1 MKVYRYILISIL
13 GLSFLFSQLGKV
25 PSKKNN
31 SSPAISKKGEVIKA
45 DQNDDLKSELIELE
59 NRFKGEHESIKVK
72 YRERIKALK
81 ENQKAEVQS
90 LKNQYNERRK
100 AIYRKYGIKPP
111 KKNTSTDDDTYRAPK
126 KHDGTRS
133 GPLGKS
139 KSPTRK

>member
-31 SSPAISKKGEVIKA
+31 SSPVISKKGEVIKS
-45 DQNDDLKSELIELE
+45 DENDNLKSELIELE
-59 NRFKGEHESIKVK
+59 NRFKDDHESIKVK

-90 LKNQYNERRK
+90 LKKQYNQRRK

-111 KKNTSTDDDTYRAPK
+111 KKDSNIDEDTYRAPK
-126 KHDGTRS
+126 KLDDTRKS
-133 GPLGKS
+133 PLGKS

>member
-1 MKVYRYILISIL
+1 MRVYRYILISIL

-31 SSPAISKKGEVIKA
+31 SSSTISKKGEVIKA
-45 DQNDDLKSELIELE
+45 DKNDDLKSELIELE
-59 NRFKGEHESIKVK
+59 DRFKDDHESIKIK

-90 LKNQYNERRK
+90 LKKQYNQRRK

-111 KKNTSTDDDTYRAPK
+111 KKDASTDDDTYRAPK
-126 KHDGTRS
+126 KHDGTKS
-133 GPLGKS
+133 SPLGKS